1 MANLKIENVYLNE
14 TSLSEILKEMLL
26 RSEACVMRLQDI
38 AGEISK
44 QEEEA
49 CDV

>member
-26 RSEACVMRLQDI
+26 RSEA
-38 AGEISK
+38 
-44 QEEEA
+44 
-49 CDV
+49 